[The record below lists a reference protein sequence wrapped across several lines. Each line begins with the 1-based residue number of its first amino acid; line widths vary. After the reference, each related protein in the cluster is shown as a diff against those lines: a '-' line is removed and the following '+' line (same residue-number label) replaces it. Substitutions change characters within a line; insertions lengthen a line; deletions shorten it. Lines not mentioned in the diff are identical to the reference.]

1 MREIFEDLQTLTDDI
16 VRLLAFD
23 VDHKADAAGIFLLP
37 RVVEP
42 LLPWKTW
49 KFHVTYLVKKAG
61 LFSCWV
67 EALTRGLRDAG
78 TSLLVR
84 HDPIVNSCVRLMEG

>member
-1 MREIFEDLQTLTDDI
+1 
-16 VRLLAFD
+16 
-23 VDHKADAAGIFLLP
+23 
-37 RVVEP
+37 

-84 HDPIVNSCVRLMEG
+84 HDPIVNSSVRLMEG